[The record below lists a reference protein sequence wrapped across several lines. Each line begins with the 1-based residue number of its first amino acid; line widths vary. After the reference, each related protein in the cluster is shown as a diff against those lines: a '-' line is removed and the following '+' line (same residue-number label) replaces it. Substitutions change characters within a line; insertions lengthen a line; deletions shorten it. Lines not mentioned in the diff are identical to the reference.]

1 MTTMRLPLIATLL
14 LIAGPTLPAPNPSVK
29 APPVKEPVRH
39 SVRATGIIRAV
50 QSIVVLVPRIEG
62 LGGNQTLA
70 TLVENGTMVSPGDL
84 LASFDRSAELKLLR
98 DAQSKFDDQ
107 DHQIE
112 QKKAEH
118 LSNAE
123 KRVSDLTQASA
134 DLKKAEIESRKGPV
148 LSALD
153 QEKNRINVE
162 TARAHLASL
171 EISNRAHE
179 IADKAEL
186 RVLELQRD
194 RQKVA
199 VERQIRNSEKLM
211 VKAPIRGMVAL
222 QNVYRN
228 NSMGHAQEGDQVWP
242 GSPLLKLFD
251 PSTMEV
257 EIAVGEPDGAVL
269 VPGAKAN
276 VHLDAFP
283 DLVFTAHYKSA
294 SPVATSP
301 LGISVKTFVARFRLD
316 QSDLH
321 LLPDLSAAVDIGEP
335 DSNASGNAAS
345 GNAASGNAAS
355 GNAASGKAAPG
366 SALPAVL
373 HQAVSYK

>member
-1 MTTMRLPLIATLL
+1 MHLQTNTNVSPLSNVCRMTPMRLPIIAASIASLL
-14 LIAGPTLPAPNPSVK
+14 LSAGTAVPASN
-29 APPVKEPVRH
+29 PPVKEPLTH
-39 SVRATGIIRAV
+39 TVRATGIIRAV

-62 LGGNQTLA
+62 VGGNQTLA

-84 LASFDRSAELKLLR
+84 LASFDRANELKLLR
-98 DAQSKFDDQ
+98 EAQSKFDDQ

-211 VKAPIRGMVAL
+211 VKAPDSRHG
-222 QNVYRN
+222 RPP
-228 NSMGHAQEGDQVWP
+228 EC
-242 GSPLLKLFD
+242 
-251 PSTMEV
+251 
-257 EIAVGEPDGAVL
+257 
-269 VPGAKAN
+269 
-276 VHLDAFP
+276 
-283 DLVFTAHYKSA
+283 
-294 SPVATSP
+294 
-301 LGISVKTFVARFRLD
+301 
-316 QSDLH
+316 
-321 LLPDLSAAVDIGEP
+321 LP
-335 DSNASGNAAS
+335 
-345 GNAASGNAAS
+345 
-355 GNAASGKAAPG
+355 
-366 SALPAVL
+366 
-373 HQAVSYK
+373 

>member
-1 MTTMRLPLIATLL
+1 MRLPPISTIASLL
-14 LIAGPTLPAPNPSVK
+14 FVAAHSLPA
-29 APPVKEPVRH
+29 ADPPVKEPARH
-39 SVRATGIIRAV
+39 TVRATGIIRAV
-50 QSIVVLVPRIEG
+50 QSVTVLVPRIEG

-84 LASFDRSAELKLLR
+84 LAGFDRASELKLLR

-123 KRVSDLTQASA
+123 KRVSDLIQASA

-162 TARAHLASL
+162 SARAHLASL

-199 VERQIRNSEKLM
+199 VERQIRNAEKLM
-211 VKAPIRGMVAL
+211 VKAPIKGMVAL

-251 PSTMEV
+251 PSSMEV

-283 DLVFTAHYKSA
+283 DLVFTAHYSSA

-301 LGISVKTFVARFRLD
+301 LGISVKTFIARFRLD
-316 QSDLH
+316 QSDPH
-321 LLPDLSAAVDIGEP
+321 LLPDLSAAVDIAEP
-335 DSNASGNAAS
+335 DKGN
-345 GNAASGNAAS
+345 
-355 GNAASGKAAPG
+355 K
-366 SALPAVL
+366 
-373 HQAVSYK
+373 

>member
-1 MTTMRLPLIATLL
+1 MMTDIHLRLVAALFLIPGLSLL
-14 LIAGPTLPAPNPSVK
+14 AAE
-29 APPVKEPVRH
+29 PPVRP
-39 SVRATGIIRAV
+39 SVRAAGTIRAV
-50 QSIVVLVPRIEG
+50 KSITVMVPRIEG
-62 LGGNQTLA
+62 LGGNLTLA
-70 TLVENGTMVSPGDL
+70 KLVENGTMVSPGDS
-84 LASFDRSAELKLLR
+84 LASFDRASELKLLR

-123 KRVSDLTQASA
+123 KRVSDITQASA
-134 DLKKAEIESRKGPV
+134 DFKKAAIESRKGPV
-148 LSALD
+148 LSAIE
-153 QEKNRINVE
+153 QEKNRVNVE

-171 EISNRAHE
+171 EKSNRAHE

-199 VERQIRNSEKLM
+199 VERQIRNSEKLL

-228 NSMGHAQEGDQVWP
+228 NSMGHAQEGDQLWP
-242 GSPLLKLFD
+242 GSPLVKLFD

-269 VPGAKAN
+269 VPGARAT

-283 DLVFTAHYKSA
+283 DVKFTAHYSSA
-294 SPVATSP
+294 SPVVTAP
-301 LGISVKTFVARFRLD
+301 LGMSVKTFVARFKLD
-316 QSDLH
+316 QSDPH
-321 LLPDLSAAVDIGEP
+321 LLPDLSAAVDIV
-335 DSNASGNAAS
+335 
-345 GNAASGNAAS
+345 
-355 GNAASGKAAPG
+355 APE
-366 SALPAVL
+366 SKHP
-373 HQAVSYK
+373 